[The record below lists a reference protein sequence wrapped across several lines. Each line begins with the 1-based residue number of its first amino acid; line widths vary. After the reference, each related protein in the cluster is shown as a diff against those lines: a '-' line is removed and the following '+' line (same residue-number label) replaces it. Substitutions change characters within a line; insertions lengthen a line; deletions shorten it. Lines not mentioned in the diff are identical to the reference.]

1 MFAKPDRRA
10 FIAAATAGAVLSGAG
25 AARAD
30 TARPVVGGVR
40 RLDPALD
47 ALIDADAQVEKIVD
61 GVTWSEGPCWVG
73 GPDGYLLFSDVPGNT
88 IHKWTEREGASVWL
102 SPSGHTGAPDPA
114 LREPGTNG
122 LILARGGLVVAD
134 CGNRAVARIDLD
146 TREKTFLC
154 THFEGRRFNS
164 PNDLVLGPD
173 GAIYF
178 TDPPYGLTGVHDSPL
193 RELPYTGVFRLAPDN
208 TVSLIDDGV
217 MPNGVGL
224 SPDGRTLYAT
234 DRAGWVA
241 WSLDG
246 NGVPGPRRLH
256 IDRAATG
263 VQGGDG
269 LKVDSQGFMW
279 ASSRDGVSIF
289 QGDRRIGIITS
300 DDVISNCEL
309 GADGWLYMSSNHA
322 IVRAPIKARKL
333 VFGAVA

>member
-1 MFAKPDRRA
+1 MAAHFDRRM
-10 FIAAATAGAVLSGAG
+10 FVAAAAAAGLAG
-25 AARAD
+25 PALAQAR
-30 TARPVVGGVR
+30 TPRRVVGGVR

-73 GPDGYLLFSDVPGNT
+73 GHDGYLLFSDVPGNT
-88 IHKWTEREGASVWL
+88 IHRWSEGEGHSVWL
-102 SPSGHTGAPDPA
+102 SPSGYEGPRDPA
-114 LREPGTNG
+114 MREPGTNG

-134 CGNRAVARIDLD
+134 SGNRTVSRIDLD
-146 TREKTFLC
+146 TREKIVLC
-154 THFEGRRFNS
+154 SHFEGRRFNS

-208 TVSLIDDGV
+208 TVSLIDDAV
-217 MPNGVGL
+217 MPNGLGL

-234 DRAGWVA
+234 DRTGWVA
-241 WSLDG
+241 WRLDED
-246 NGVPGPRRLH
+246 GVPGPRRLH
-256 IDRAATG
+256 IDRESTG

-269 LKVDSQGFMW
+269 LKVDSQGFIW
-279 ASSRDGVSIF
+279 ASSRDGISIF
-289 QGDRRIGIITS
+289 QEDRRIGIITS
-300 DDVISNCEL
+300 DDVVSNCEL

-322 IVRAPIKARKL
+322 VVRVPIKASKL
-333 VFGAVA
+333 HFGAPG